1 MSMIKIG
8 MIGIAAVFLALLLK
22 KEKGEL
28 ALLVGIVASV
38 LIFGYTLSRISFI
51 LDFLR
56 ELMDTLPVDP
66 ALLKALLK
74 MLGIT
79 YVADFSASVCREAGY
94 GSVAGQIELFAKLS
108 IVALSIPELWVLL
121 RLIEQMTG
129 GVEMKKIAKILFW
142 SVLFVWM
149 IFLQPQ
155 NVMAAEADE
164 IIKEL
169 DFTDI
174 NAQTQDLPEKMD
186 FEKMVNKLVTEGTG
200 GLDAGMICEYI
211 ADLFFYE
218 ITAAKPMFLQMFAIG
233 LLFALYGKVMMT
245 RQGYVS
251 QMSFFIVY
259 LGVVLLLLQSFAL
272 ISEVVDQGIDRLVA
286 FMTAFVPL
294 YAATLFC
301 SGNAASAGSFYQLA
315 FGLMYLLELGM
326 KFIFLPGVH
335 VFVLLLLMDN
345 LFEETKLGKMAQL
358 FEDGIRLVLKGGLTA
373 VMGIG
378 VVQSLIVPA
387 RDRLSTNSIFNSIS
401 AVPGVGNTFGS
412 AAEILLGSGIL
423 IKNSIGAAALILLLV
438 IGMTPLLKSFCFS
451 VMYRLTAAFLAP
463 VADSRIAQCVQ
474 AAARGCALFCTI
486 QLDAL
491 LLFFITTSIISV
503 STSFIY

>member
-1 MSMIKIG
+1 MIKIG

-28 ALLVGIVASV
+28 ALLVGIAASV

-423 IKNSIGAAALILLLV
+423 IKNSIGAVALILLFV

>member
-1 MSMIKIG
+1 
-8 MIGIAAVFLALLLK
+8 
-22 KEKGEL
+22 
-28 ALLVGIVASV
+28 
-38 LIFGYTLSRISFI
+38 
-51 LDFLR
+51 
-56 ELMDTLPVDP
+56 
-66 ALLKALLK
+66 
-74 MLGIT
+74 
-79 YVADFSASVCREAGY
+79 
-94 GSVAGQIELFAKLS
+94 
-108 IVALSIPELWVLL
+108 
-121 RLIEQMTG
+121 
-129 GVEMKKIAKILFW
+129 MKKIAKILFW

-149 IFLQPQ
+149 IFFLLQ

-186 FEKMVNKLVTEGTG
+186 FEKMVNKLVTEGTN

-326 KFIFLPGVH
+326 KFIFLPGV
-335 VFVLLLLMDN
+335 
-345 LFEETKLGKMAQL
+345 
-358 FEDGIRLVLKGGLTA
+358 
-373 VMGIG
+373 MGIG

-401 AVPGVGNTFGS
+401 AVPGVGNTFGF

-423 IKNSIGAAALILLLV
+423 IKNSIGAASLILLLV

-491 LLFFITTSIISV
+491 LLFFITISMISV